1 MAYPNWTMSGCAN
14 GGTSGSANVGTPRP
28 VSESSPTNTKKPIPE
43 ASSPG
48 SSTIPRVAPPSP
60 ADSINKK
67 APRMGEPNRALI
79 AAKLPLAATIA

>member
-1 MAYPNWTMSGCAN
+1 VRERGDVRQRQRRHAEAGQRVQPQ
-14 GGTSGSANVGTPRP
+14 
-28 VSESSPTNTKKPIPE
+28 NTKKPIPD

-60 ADSINKK
+60 ADSINKINKK